1 MYCIFIADDE
11 NWILERLVSTI
22 DWGSINAK
30 VVGKAMNGKEAL
42 QKIQKQQIDV
52 LITDIRMPEV
62 DGLELINEA
71 KKYQN
76 SMKSIIISGYSD
88 FEYARKA
95 ISEGVSDY
103 ITKPVEDEE
112 LLQKVR
118 QCCKELEE
126 ERQVLTKARE
136 NRQFDRKSREM
147 LREQYLGKLVS
158 GVGADIISSEEMKRV
173 GICDTFSYYVCLG
186 IVFDNLVED
195 EDLAL
200 SLFVVE
206 NILIDLCAEFGTSY
220 CVKIDTELLMCI
232 IGTME
237 KENLKEKIL
246 EIAESL
252 RKMVNQV
259 LGVSV
264 SIGIGCVRDSIRLLH
279 ESSDSAKRALSNRFF
294 IGGNAVHDGEEKV
307 VLPTKEN
314 LECQDVT
321 HIVNYVKVGAEE
333 KAIDECHFYV
343 QRLKF
348 SNPNI
353 QPIDLKII
361 FQNFIFTIA
370 GSCFNSESASRMIYN
385 SDYFTMLHTIR
396 NIESLE
402 DAMIKNVRFLCGK
415 VLISG
420 QDSKKQA
427 IETVICYVKEH
438 YGEKITLKDAAGLV
452 YLNTSYFCKIFKEE
466 MGESFVSYLIR
477 YRMKKASE
485 YLEDFSLKIYE
496 VAELV
501 GYNDMQYF
509 TKLYKKINGISPKEY
524 RTNLIRKEE

>member
-1 MYCIFIADDE
+1 MYRIFIADDE
-11 NWILERLVSTI
+11 SWILERLVYNI
-22 DWGSINAK
+22 DWNSIDAE
-30 VVGKAMNGKEAL
+30 VVRKAMDGKEAL
-42 QKIQKQQIDV
+42 QKIREQQIDV

-71 KKYQN
+71 KKYQS

-112 LLQKVR
+112 LLQKV
-118 QCCKELEE
+118 QKCCRELEE
-126 ERQVLTKARE
+126 ERRILTKARE
-136 NRQFDRKSREM
+136 SQHIDKKSKEM
-147 LREQYLGKLVS
+147 LKEQYLGKLVS
-158 GVGADIISSEEMKRV
+158 GVGAEDITDEELKRV
-173 GICDTFSYYVCLG
+173 GICDTFSNYVCLE

-195 EDLAL
+195 EELML

-206 NILIDLCAEFGTSY
+206 NILIDLCAGFGVSY
-220 CVKIDTELLMCI
+220 CVKLDSEFLMCV

-237 KENLKEKIL
+237 HENLQEKFM

-252 RKMVNQV
+252 RKLVNQV
-259 LGVSV
+259 LGVSI
-264 SIGIGCVRDSIRLLH
+264 SIGIGAIRSSLRLLQ
-279 ESSDSAKRALSNRFF
+279 ESGEGAKKALANRFF
-294 IGGNAVHDGEEKV
+294 IGGNAVHSCEDKV
-307 VLPTKEN
+307 VLPTKKN
-314 LECQDVT
+314 FGYQDVT
-321 HIVNYVKVGAEE
+321 HIVNYVKVGSEE
-333 KAIDECHFYV
+333 KAIRECHYYV

-348 SNPNI
+348 SNPDI

-361 FQNFIFTIA
+361 FQNFTFTLA

-385 SDYFTMLHTIR
+385 SDYFMMLHTIHDM
-396 NIESLE
+396 ESLE
-402 DAMIKNVRFLCGK
+402 DAMAKNVRFLCGK
-415 VLISG
+415 VLMTG
-420 QDSKKQA
+420 QDSKKLA

-438 YGEKITLKDAAGLV
+438 YSEKITLKDVAGLV

-485 YLEDFSLKIYE
+485 YLEDFSLMIYE

-509 TKLYKKINGISPKEY
+509 TKLYKKMNGISPKEY